1 LIFKKSTIMKT
12 SKRFVLWLSVL
23 GAGSASAAPLSEGEL
38 TRVINDVKVLPVEAS
53 PFPAKPGARI
63 SGRTAVSTGAQ
74 SRAELRFS
82 DNTLTRVGANSV
94 FRMDQT
100 TRTVDLQKGVVLLQV
115 PKQLGGATV
124 RTAAVTAAVTGTTV
138 MFEYTADGYI
148 KIIVIEGEVDVSL
161 NKDKS
166 KFRTLKA
173 GDMWI
178 TKADDKNS
186 LPLPVQVDLA
196 RLQRTSKLLNT
207 DEFPPLGNVKYVKGA
222 LKEQSDKKNNGELVD
237 TVFQIEGRGRNVTLL
252 AGDRQHV
259 STVPLPTQ
267 PNPPNPPDPPNPPP
281 PLPPQPPQ
289 PPPNKATNIAG
300 TTVFDNQSTIKT
312 GSPSN
317 GYNSTTGGF
326 GPLPGTIYVP
336 GTDEPFGKYT
346 FDDPQSFPE
355 LDQVLADSASWLVVK
370 GDEIYIAG
378 NPAVDPTNGP
388 RSLILAATGDVNFN
402 SSPPFSAAN
411 LSTGNL
417 WTLDDNSQSLVFATL
432 SGAINFGDFTL
443 EGTNQNV
450 GGLADGATADVTI
463 IGIDLA
469 RINLPQGEFEAVAG
483 QDIRITAAT
492 VTAKTV
498 KLTAGRNIEVG
509 GNNRNA
515 TITASQSIKLRAK
528 QGVRIANSSQLRSL
542 SQLGDGQVLVDA
554 LNGGVALVEGS
565 TVEADKVTLASHG
578 SDVSVMDSTIS
589 ARIIKARVFDGG
601 GVLLV
606 SNAILGRGTNASD
619 LIRLYGE
626 GSQGVRFVGDT
637 TLRGNRVDIAGTS
650 VTIDSGSQVRLSNP
664 NGTTVFADSH
674 NYNNGTNGNFVQLGN
689 QGSTGTA
696 APVNQ
701 QPYANRPK
709 Y

>member
-1 LIFKKSTIMKT
+1 MKT
-12 SKRFVLWLSVL
+12 SKQFVLWLSVL

-138 MFEYTADGYI
+138 IFEYTADGFI

-207 DEFPPLGNVKYVKGA
+207 DEFPPLGNEKYVKGA
-222 LKEQSDKKNNGELVD
+222 LKEQSDKKNSGELVD

-252 AGDRQHV
+252 LGDHQHV
-259 STVPLPTQ
+259 STVPVPSQ
-267 PNPPNPPDPPNPPP
+267 PNPPP

-289 PPPNKATNIAG
+289 PHNKATNIAG
-300 TTVFDNQSTIKT
+300 TSIFDGQSTIKT
-312 GSPSN
+312 GGPSN
-317 GYNSTTGGF
+317 GYNSITGVV
-326 GPLPGTIYVP
+326 GPLPGTVYIP
-336 GTDEPFGKYT
+336 GTDDAFGKYT
-346 FDDPQSFPE
+346 FDDPQSFPG
-355 LDQVLADSASWLVVK
+355 LDQVLASSASWLVLK

-378 NPAVDPTNGP
+378 NPAVDSSNGP
-388 RSLILAATGDVNFN
+388 RSLVLAATGDVNFTN
-402 SSPPFSAAN
+402 SPPPADAE
-411 LSTGNL
+411 LALGNH
-417 WTLDDNSQSLVFATL
+417 WTLDGNTEHLVFATL

-443 EGTNQNV
+443 DGTNQNL
-450 GGLADGATADVTI
+450 GFYADSPTSDVNI

-483 QDIRITAAT
+483 RDIRITAAE

-498 KLTAGRNIEVG
+498 KLSAGRDIEVG

-528 QGVRIANSSQLRSL
+528 QGVRIVNSSELRSL
-542 SQLGDGQVLVDA
+542 SQLGDGLVLVDA
-554 LNGGVALVEGS
+554 LNGSVQLAQNS
-565 TVEADKVTLASHG
+565 TVQADKVNLASHH
-578 SDVSVMDSTIS
+578 SDVSIMDSTIS
-589 ARIIKARVFDGG
+589 AGTIKARVFDAG

-606 SNAILGRGTNASD
+606 SNAILGRGTNAAN

-650 VTIDSGSQVRLSNP
+650 VTIDPGSQVRLSNP
-664 NGTTVFADSH
+664 NGTTVFADLH
-674 NYNNGTNGNFVQLGN
+674 NYNNGTNGNFTALTGP
-689 QGSTGTA
+689 QGSSIP
-696 APVNQ
+696 APVQVSQ
-701 QPYANRPK
+701 QPYVNRPK